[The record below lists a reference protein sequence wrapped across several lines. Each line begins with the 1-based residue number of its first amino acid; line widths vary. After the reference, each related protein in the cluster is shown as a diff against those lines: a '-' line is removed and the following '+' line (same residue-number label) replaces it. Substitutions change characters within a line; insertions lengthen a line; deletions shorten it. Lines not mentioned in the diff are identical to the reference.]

1 MKNAPCRE
9 IIYACTSVG
18 LLLTYLRKE
27 FKRLRHLTRKILGIK
42 LHQKLQNLQI
52 FQRQMGGD
60 SVIQRKC
67 LILNQI
73 RSHGSHNWK
82 N

>member
-9 IIYACTSVG
+9 IIYACTSVK

-27 FKRLRHLTRKILGIK
+27 FKRLRYLSRKILGIK

-52 FQRQMGGD
+52 CQRQVDGD
-60 SVIQRKC
+60 FVIQCKC
-67 LILNQI
+67 LILDQI
-73 RSHGSHNWK
+73 RSRDRNWK